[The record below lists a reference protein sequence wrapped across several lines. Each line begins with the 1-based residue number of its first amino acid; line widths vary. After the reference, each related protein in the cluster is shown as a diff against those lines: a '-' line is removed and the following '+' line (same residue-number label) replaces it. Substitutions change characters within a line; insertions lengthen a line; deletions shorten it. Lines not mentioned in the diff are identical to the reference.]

1 MSKFL
6 RRRNK
11 YGLLGILLVIPLFL
25 SGCWDSLD
33 IEKRAIILGISIDKA
48 EDKEEGEEEYIS
60 HLPGKFPAPENN
72 MIKLS
77 AQIAVPGKIP
87 LGPQSGGGE
96 EKPVWVVEVV
106 GHTIDDALSN
116 LQQEIANDLFL
127 GHLRVIVLSEDIAK
141 EGLESFNDF
150 LRRNSEIRRTA
161 WLTVS
166 QGKASEFMKIVPKL
180 ERVPA
185 LYVSAM
191 VENAVDLGKFPSDF
205 IGQFWSIFSSKGQD
219 SYLPYLTI
227 KKEEN
232 IQIAGLAYF
241 KGEKMI
247 GVTNPMEI
255 GFFMAVVGEEQGGYG
270 AFVQV
275 PGTEDYVM
283 VRARKRRTRIK
294 SEIKNG
300 VPHFNVHLYYESEID
315 EKDGK
320 KVEVSNSKVISTIE
334 KEASKGV
341 VESVEA
347 FIKKTQEEQSDIF
360 GFGEQIRAKHPFY
373 WDRNIKTLEKW
384 HEVYQDMVVTV
395 ECTSEIRRVGMKSE

>member
-6 RRRNK
+6 RPSKK
-11 YGLLGILLVIPLFL
+11 YGLLGILLVIPLVL

-33 IEKRAIILGISIDKA
+33 IEKRAVILGISIDKA
-48 EDKEEGEEEYIS
+48 DEKEEGDEDNVS
-60 HLPGKFPAPENN
+60 HLPGKFPQPETS

-77 AQIAVPGKIP
+77 AQIAVPGRIP
-87 LGPQSGGGE
+87 LGPQAGGGE
-96 EKPVWVVEVV
+96 EEPVWIIEVV

-116 LQQEIANDLFL
+116 LQQELADEIFL
-127 GHLRVIVLSEDIAK
+127 GHLRVIVLSEEIAR

-161 WLTVS
+161 WLTIAP
-166 QGKASEFMKIVPKL
+166 GKASEFMKIVPKL

-191 VENAVDLGKFPSDF
+191 VENAVDQGKFPSDF

-219 SYLPYLTI
+219 SFLPYLKI
-227 KKEEN
+227 KKN
-232 IQIAGLAYF
+232 QTIQIAGLAYF
-241 KGEKMI
+241 SGDKMI

-255 GFFMAVVGEEQGGYG
+255 GFFMAVVGEQQGGYG
-270 AFVQV
+270 AFVKV
-275 PGTEDYVM
+275 PDTEDYVM
-283 VRARKRRTRIK
+283 VRARKRRSQIK
-294 SEIKNG
+294 IEIKNG
-300 VPHFNVHLYYESEID
+300 VPHVHVHIFYESEID

-320 KVEVSNSKVISTIE
+320 KLEVSNSKIISKIE

-360 GFGEQIRAKHPFY
+360 GFGEHVRAKHPFY
-373 WDRNIKTLEKW
+373 WDQKIKTKEKW
-384 HEVYQDMVVTV
+384 HEVYKNMVVTV
-395 ECTSEIRRVGMKSE
+395 QCTSEIRRVGMKSE